1 MSRQGTRTKK
11 KSMTVDVT
19 DKQEETI
26 LHELYIQDLLDN
38 DKIEGWIVKDIFKR
52 ARMDKDIIDQ
62 IKDDALVKFE
72 DIKEYA
78 IEGNALKIRLTPEQA
93 ELLEEEFKKLGEEHN
108 YDENYIVP
116 SDDLKEILNRC
127 GITDY
132 TIPNRGVTLA
142 DLYMILK
149 LHLPKKKEIK
159 IQKKHIVR
167 AKPTEKK
174 NDVKE
179 NFEDTDYLPDIEY
192 FKKKLTAGEYRDLK
206 IAFSYLDRDNSKT
219 IKIDELQYELD
230 KCRDVIKEQFPD
242 VDIDNVCDRIMD
254 RADKNKDEKIDL
266 KEFMTIMT
274 EKPITDLR
282 TRANCNDLYKEFTEN
297 GKYDLNKKQ
306 LNKISKELIIND
318 DDKTIEKMIFYAD
331 ENADKKISEA
341 EFYYILNPEE
351 GQIEEMAIKWRDQ
364 NKDEEEEESSKGKKK
379 KK

>member
-1 MSRQGTRTKK
+1 
-11 KSMTVDVT
+11 MTVDVT
-19 DKQEETI
+19 EKQEETI

-93 ELLEEEFKKLGEEHN
+93 EKLEEEFKKLGEKHN
-108 YDENYIVP
+108 YDENYVVP
-116 SDDLKEILNRC
+116 SDELKEILKRC
-127 GITDY
+127 GINDY
-132 TIPNRGVTLA
+132 TIPKKGVTLA

-167 AKPTEKK
+167 AKPGKS
-174 NDVKE
+174 DIKE
-179 NFEDTDYLPDIEY
+179 NFEDISYLPDIEY

-206 IAFSYLDRDNSKT
+206 IAFSYLDKDNSKT

-230 KCRDVIKEQFPD
+230 KCRDLIKEQFPNVD
-242 VDIDNVCDRIMD
+242 VDTICDRIME
-254 RADKNKDEKIDL
+254 RADMNKDEKIDL

-274 EKPITDLR
+274 ESPIEDLR
-282 TRANCNDLYKEFTEN
+282 TRENCNDLYRQFTED

-306 LNKISKELIIND
+306 LSKISKELVIND
-318 DDKTIEKMIFYAD
+318 DDDIIEKMIFYAD
-331 ENADKKISEA
+331 QNTDKKISEA

-351 GQIEEMAIKWRDQ
+351 GQIDEMAIKWRDLH
-364 NKDEEEEESSKGKKK
+364 KDEEEPSKGKKK